1 MSLRFLLFFISIS
14 TFAGCQVAQK
24 TASLDLNPAATGFNA
39 ANSDPK
45 AIEIADAVMKA
56 MGGRKNW
63 DNTHFLTWNFFGKRT
78 LVWDKWSGDV
88 RIEMPAKEMTIL
100 MNVNTGKGTVQQ
112 QKNALTQPDSLAKYL
127 KIGKETWINDSYW
140 LVMPFKL
147 KDSGVTLK
155 YMGDGKT
162 EVGGNADVL
171 QLTFDNVGVT
181 PQNKYLIYVDKSSHL
196 VTQWSFFG
204 KNTDEAPKFTTPWAN
219 YFPYGKVILS
229 FDRGNDRKL
238 SNIYAYDKL
247 PKEVFT
253 TFAPINVKTLWDKQR
268 K

>member
-1 MSLRFLLFFISIS
+1 MLHRLSLFFILIS
-14 TFAGCQVAQK
+14 TLAACQVTQK
-24 TASLDLNPAATGFNA
+24 SNSLNLNPAAEGFNA
-39 ANSDPK
+39 ANSDKK
-45 AIEIADAVMKA
+45 AIEIADEVMKA

-63 DNTHFLTWNFFGKRT
+63 DDTHFLTWNFFGKRT

-88 RIEMPAKEMTIL
+88 RLEMPAKEMKIL
-100 MNVNTGKGTVQQ
+100 MNINTNQGRVQQ
-112 QKNALTQPDSLAKYL
+112 GGIAMTQPDSLAKYL
-127 KIGKETWINDSYW
+127 KIGKETWINDAYW
-140 LVMPFKL
+140 LIMPFKL

-162 EVGGNADVL
+162 EVGGNADIL
-171 QLTFDNVGVT
+171 QLTFDKVGVT
-181 PQNKYLIYVDKSSHL
+181 PQNKYLVYVDKSSRL
-196 VTQWSFFG
+196 VTQWSYFE

-229 FDRGNDRKL
+229 FDRGNNRKL
-238 SNIYAYDKL
+238 SNIYSYNKL

-253 TFAPINVKTLWDKQR
+253 AFTPVDVKALWEKQR